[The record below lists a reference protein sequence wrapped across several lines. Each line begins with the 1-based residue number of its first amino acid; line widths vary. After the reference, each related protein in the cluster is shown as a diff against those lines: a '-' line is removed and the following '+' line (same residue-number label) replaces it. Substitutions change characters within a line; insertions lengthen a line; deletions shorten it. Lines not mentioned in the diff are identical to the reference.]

1 MVRSFWHLENLDP
14 GFDETGVLT
23 FRLTLPELDY
33 SDRARS
39 AQFQQRVLDR
49 IAGLGGVQAV
59 GAVTCLPLTGCRS
72 VEHVQ
77 REDAPV
83 APDEIP
89 PPAETRGVTS
99 GYFEAMGIPLVDG
112 RFIERRDHED
122 RTGVLVVSRT
132 FAERWW
138 PGESALGKGVYPGI
152 GDSPPWYRVVGNVP
166 TGALT
171 AEPEEVLYFPMI
183 GRDESIHEPRSMA
196 FSVKVD
202 GDAEEWMPIVRR
214 EVAALDPNLPIANVR
229 PLTGIVRDARAPTA
243 FAMALLGI
251 AALVALFLGAIGVY
265 AVQSYAV
272 AQRTSEI
279 GVRMA
284 LGASGSDVRRMILGR
299 GVVVALSGVVLGW
312 GVALLVTG
320 WMENLLFDVPATD
333 FWTYSAVSVA
343 LIATMLAASYL
354 PARRA
359 ANQDPTDQL
368 RSE

>member
-1 MVRSFWHLENLDP
+1 
-14 GFDETGVLT
+14 
-23 FRLTLPELDY
+23 
-33 SDRARS
+33 
-39 AQFQQRVLDR
+39 
-49 IAGLGGVQAV
+49 
-59 GAVTCLPLTGCRS
+59 
-72 VEHVQ
+72 
-77 REDAPV
+77 
-83 APDEIP
+83 
-89 PPAETRGVTS
+89 
-99 GYFEAMGIPLVDG
+99 
-112 RFIERRDHED
+112 
-122 RTGVLVVSRT
+122 
-132 FAERWW
+132 
-138 PGESALGKGVYPGI
+138 
-152 GDSPPWYRVVGNVP
+152 
-166 TGALT
+166 
-171 AEPEEVLYFPMI
+171 
-183 GRDESIHEPRSMA
+183 
-196 FSVKVD
+196 
-202 GDAEEWMPIVRR
+202 
-214 EVAALDPNLPIANVR
+214 VR

-265 AVQSYAV
+265 AVQSYTV

-299 GVVVALSGVVLGW
+299 GAVVALSGVVLGW

-359 ANQDPTDQL
+359 ANQDPTEAL

>member
-1 MVRSFWHLENLDP
+1 M
-14 GFDETGVLT
+14 
-23 FRLTLPELDY
+23 
-33 SDRARS
+33 
-39 AQFQQRVLDR
+39 
-49 IAGLGGVQAV
+49 

-72 VEHVQ
+72 VEHVE

-89 PPAETRGVTS
+89 PPAQTRGVTS

-152 GDSPPWYRVVGNVP
+152 GDSPPWNGVVGVVGNVP

-171 AEPEEVLYFPMI
+171 AEPEDVLYFPMI

-214 EVAALDPNLPIANVR
+214 EVAELDPNLPIANVR

-265 AVQSYAV
+265 AVQSYTV

-284 LGASGSDVRRMILGR
+284 LGASGSDVRPMILGR
-299 GVVVALSGVVLGW
+299 GAVFALSGVVLGW

-359 ANQDPTDQL
+359 ANQDPTEAL